1 MSSDHTRFQQFADA
15 MTNAHRS
22 APVSTPSVGRVAVLG
37 GAADGALVAALAV
50 AAGHETVLFSA
61 YGREREALRS
71 GVTLRGEG
79 PIGTVA
85 TNPSGGPGITTT
97 GDLDAALAAADVVVL
112 TGPLHK
118 QRTYAMVLADHLVDG
133 QLVVLPNAGTFGGL
147 EVRAL
152 LQSGGCAAQ
161 VGVFELA
168 RLPWWI
174 ERDGGALVLSA
185 AEPPLCAM
193 LDGDT
198 STRTA
203 QLTPLFGA
211 MTACVNHGQLAF
223 GDTSAAIELP
233 ALLLG
238 GPASHPGGPSVPEG
252 AVARPEHCNFHSLLG
267 SSQRALASALLDERA
282 AVATRFGVRD
292 LPDVDAAV
300 AQWAGS
306 AQTGTAPS
314 AGRRAVPTPDVA
326 LARIR
331 DLVQASL
338 QPLVDAAAAV
348 GVAVPNS
355 VATVQLASTVFGDDL
370 ARHARSLARL
380 GVSGADADA
389 VRRQFD
395 ALIREPR

>member
-15 MTNAHRS
+15 MANADRS
-22 APVSTPSVGRVAVLG
+22 TAVSTPPVGRVAVLG

-50 AAGHETVLFSA
+50 AAGHETVLFTA
-61 YGREREALRS
+61 YGRERDALRG

-85 TNPSGGPGITTT
+85 TNPTRGPGIATT
-97 GDLDAALAAADVVVL
+97 GDLDTALTSADVIVL

-152 LQSGGCAAQ
+152 LQSGGCAAD
-161 VGVFELA
+161 VGVFELSN
-168 RLPWWI
+168 LPWWV

-185 AEPPLCAM
+185 AESPLCAT
-193 LDGDT
+193 LDGDGRT
-198 STRTA
+198 HTA

-211 MTACVNHGQLAF
+211 MTACVNHSHLAF

-238 GPASHPGGPSVPEG
+238 GPASQAGGPSVPEG
-252 AVARPEHCNFHSLLG
+252 AVARPEHRNFHSLLG
-267 SSQRALASALLDERA
+267 SSQRALAQALLDERI
-282 AVATRFGVRD
+282 AVAARFGVRD
-292 LPDVDAAV
+292 LPDLDAAV
-300 AQWAGS
+300 AQWAGA
-306 AQTGTAPS
+306 AQTGAMPS
-314 AGRRAVPTPDVA
+314 NGRRAVPTPEAA
-326 LARIR
+326 LARVR
-331 DLVQASL
+331 DLIQASL
-338 QPLVDAAAAV
+338 QPLVDAASAV

-355 VATVQLASTVFGDDL
+355 VATVQLASTVYGDNL
-370 ARHARSLARL
+370 ARHARSLDRL
-380 GVSGADADA
+380 GVDGADADTA
-389 VRRQFD
+389 RRQFD
-395 ALIREPR
+395 ALIRESR